1 MELAARRYIRKVLL
15 AHVALLL
22 LVLLI
27 VAAAARY
34 LYHTARQ
41 QAIDQAKTKQ
51 ELLAKQTAKGI
62 QNYYES
68 VTNVLELLQPEVSTD
83 AESSTEAPAASEPA
97 PQPTGRAEQR
107 RPFARG

>member
-15 AHVALLL
+15 AHVAMLL

-27 VAAAARY
+27 VAAAVRY
-34 LYHTARQ
+34 LYHSARQ
-41 QAIDQAKTKQ
+41 QGIEQAKTKQ

-68 VTNVLELLQPEVSTD
+68 VTNVLELLQPEVTTDTESTTD
-83 AESSTEAPAASEPA
+83 AGAATSQPA
-97 PQPTGRAEQR
+97 PQASGR
-107 RPFARG
+107 